1 MWLGGLAAEPPSP
14 GEVAEHRVAAPPQAD
29 LVLTGCNVLTADAQ
43 NRIVRA
49 VAVRG
54 GRIAA
59 AGSEAD
65 VARHVG
71 PSTRVVRLDG
81 RTVVPGFVESH
92 VHAVG
97 VARGCREAEY
107 AELSSIAEIQAWVRR
122 RAQAVPSGTWI
133 EVPRNDITRLK
144 ERRHPTPAELDAAC
158 TTHPVAYESARK
170 WVLNTLGFQKAG
182 LADGAKGVPGVRIL
196 RDAAGRPRLIDGGG
210 FLRKFMPYPECSD
223 QETLA
228 ALAGLLKRY
237 NEVGITTIYE
247 RASDRKGWE
256 LFRPLADR
264 DPRVRVVLTVRRGM
278 RTADDVP
285 RFVQELGFRPREGD
299 SWVRIGPLK
308 ITLDG
313 GIHWGNVSLRE
324 PYGPKRAQ
332 FYALDDPN
340 YRGDLSYTVEQM
352 RDVFVAA
359 HRLGWQMCIHV
370 TGDAGVDRVLEALEA
385 SDPLVPVAGRRFTLL
400 HAYFPRP
407 EAAARCARLG
417 VCVDTQTWLYYNDSD
432 FIAKVYG
439 PDWAERF
446 IGLGDWRRAGL
457 PVAINS
463 DHMIGLDPDHAM
475 NSFNP
480 LLHVAI
486 AVTRR
491 NQQGDVHGQRQRI
504 SRLEALRMVTSSAAY
519 LGFME
524 KDVGSLE
531 PGKLADMAILDRD
544 YLACPEEQI
553 RQMKV
558 LATLVGGRVVHG
570 SLDAAASKS
579 GR

>member
-1 MWLGGLAAEPPSP
+1 
-14 GEVAEHRVAAPPQAD
+14 
-29 LVLTGCNVLTADAQ
+29 
-43 NRIVRA
+43 
-49 VAVRG
+49 
-54 GRIAA
+54 
-59 AGSEAD
+59 
-65 VARHVG
+65 
-71 PSTRVVRLDG
+71 
-81 RTVVPGFVESH
+81 
-92 VHAVG
+92 
-97 VARGCREAEY
+97 
-107 AELSSIAEIQAWVRR
+107 LSSIAEIQAWVRR
-122 RAQAVPSGTWI
+122 RAQAVPPGTWI

-210 FLRKFMPYPECSD
+210 GLMRKFMPYAECSD
-223 QETLA
+223 AETLA

-256 LFRPLADR
+256 LFRTLADR
-264 DPRVRVVLTVRRGM
+264 DPRVRVVLTFRHSM
-278 RTADDVP
+278 RTADGVA
-285 RFVQELGFRPREGD
+285 RFARELGFRPGEGD
-299 SWVRIGPLK
+299 AWVRIGPLK

-352 RDVFVAA
+352 RDVFTAA
-359 HRLGWQMCIHV
+359 HRLDWQMCIHV
-370 TGDAGVDRVLEALEA
+370 TGDAGVDRVLDALEA
-385 SDPLVPVAGRRFTLL
+385 SDRLVPVVGRRFTLL

-407 EAAARCARLG
+407 EAAARCAHLG
-417 VCVDTQTWLYYNDSD
+417 VCVDTQTWLSYKDSD
-432 FIAKVYG
+432 FIAKIYG

-446 IGLGDWRRAGL
+446 IGLGDWRRAGV
-457 PVAINS
+457 PVAISS
-463 DHMIGLDPDHAM
+463 DHMIGLDPNHAM

-491 NQQGDVHGQRQRI
+491 NEQGDVHGQRQRV
-504 SRLEALRMVTSSAAY
+504 SRLEALRMVTLSAAY

-531 PGKLADMAILDRD
+531 AGKLADMAILDRD

-553 RQMKV
+553 RQIKV

-570 SLDAAASKS
+570 SLDAAASE
-579 GR
+579 RW